1 MSVLCVLKGFILF
14 CLESACNLSHMLCMC
29 DNVKQQR
36 RIITQSPEAI
46 FLKTLS
52 CCHLLYLSLSETSC
66 RQCRFFVYCSH
77 ERFYMFCLESACNLS
92 HMLCMCDNVKQQ
104 RRIITQSPEAIFLKT
119 LSCCHLVYLSLY
131 CFYKQSRF
139 FVY

>member
-1 MSVLCVLKGFILF
+1 MC

-52 CCHLLYLSLSETSC
+52 CC
-66 RQCRFFVYCSH
+66 
-77 ERFYMFCLESACNLS
+77 N
-92 HMLCMCDNVKQQ
+92 
-104 RRIITQSPEAIFLKT
+104 
-119 LSCCHLVYLSLY
+119 LVYLSLFETSIY
-131 CFYKQSRF
+131 RNNVGSLCTAKF
-139 FVY
+139 